1 MYVCYYLLEQ
11 WKPMIDDCCERICNL
26 YGGLRGARCVV
37 RGKYLL
43 QIAGEIRSSH
53 NAGMDFIPKK
63 QNDEVDCW
71 KVILFECNVAQN
83 SLQPRYF
90 QAVQD

>member
-1 MYVCYYLLEQ
+1 
-11 WKPMIDDCCERICNL
+11 MIDDCCERICNL

-63 QNDEVDCW
+63 QNDEVDC
-71 KVILFECNVAQN
+71 
-83 SLQPRYF
+83 
-90 QAVQD
+90 